1 VKWLGCR
8 PLRFL
13 LSNLIERSLEL
24 VGVRVDMDIVMPEGT
39 SAADVE
45 RALSEEN
52 INAELARVV
61 SICSGIRVEDE
72 V

>member
-1 VKWLGCR
+1 
-8 PLRFL
+8 
-13 LSNLIERSLEL
+13 
-24 VGVRVDMDIVMPEGT
+24 VDMDIVMPEGT